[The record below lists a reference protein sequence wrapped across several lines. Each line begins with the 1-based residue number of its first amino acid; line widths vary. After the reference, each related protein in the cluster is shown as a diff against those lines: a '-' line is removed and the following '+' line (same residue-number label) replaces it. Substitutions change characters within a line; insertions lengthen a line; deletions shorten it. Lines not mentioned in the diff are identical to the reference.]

1 MKTPHHLLRLL
12 LLPFFLV
19 ALVALVLIYT
29 TQSQLNQQFEL
40 TQQAQ
45 YADLQVLHNASQF
58 AADLGQIQQRME
70 QAFSGAPMPART
82 RRSANSAMLATAR
95 SPDRSRL
102 TRSKSNS

>member
-1 MKTPHHLLRLL
+1 MKTTHHLLRLL

-45 YADLQVLHNASQF
+45 YADAFFPGGLGRLGTDLHHAK
-58 AADLGQIQQRME
+58 
-70 QAFSGAPMPART
+70 PAQP
-82 RRSANSAMLATAR
+82 AI
-95 SPDRSRL
+95 
-102 TRSKSNS
+102 

>member
-1 MKTPHHLLRLL
+1 MKTTHHLLRLL

-45 YADLQVLHNASQF
+45 YADAFFPGGLGRIG
-58 AADLGQIQQRME
+58 ADLHH
-70 QAFSGAPMPART
+70 AKPAQP
-82 RRSANSAMLATAR
+82 AI
-95 SPDRSRL
+95 
-102 TRSKSNS
+102 

>member
-70 QAFSGAPMPART
+70 QAFSGAQDASLDELQLYRIH
-82 RRSANSAMLATAR
+82 SGIANDLHT
-95 SPDRSRL
+95 L
-102 TRSKSNS
+102 GQ